1 LNLPHWSCVVA
12 ILLAGLSALLYGAAD
27 FSGGLASRKSPVYA
41 VLVVSQAC
49 GLALAVAASAV
60 LGVPLPAWQDLA
72 WGAIAG
78 LCGAVGIAIL
88 YIALAST
95 VVAVASPV
103 AAVVGAT
110 IPMLLGVATGERP
123 GVLAW
128 VGIALAIPAI
138 ALLSAGPVA
147 AEGKEKLRRALWMGV
162 AAGVSFGLFFAAIS
176 RSSSGSGLWPLVSAR
191 TATVV
196 FVLLYAL
203 VTRRPLG
210 ISGPRV
216 PLVVLAGLLDMGA
229 NIAFLLASRTGLLTI
244 VAVISSLYPGPTVV
258 LAWIV
263 LREKMSWPRVAGLAL
278 ALGGVALIS
287 ARG

>member
-1 LNLPHWSCVVA
+1 LNLPHWSGTVA

-27 FSGGLASRKSPVYA
+27 FSGGLASRRSPVYS
-41 VLVVSQAC
+41 VLVISQAC
-49 GLALAVAASAV
+49 GLALAVAASAM

-88 YIALAST
+88 YIALATT

-103 AAVVGAT
+103 AAVVGAA

-147 AEGKEKLRRALWMGV
+147 ADGKGKLRRALWMGV
-162 AAGVSFGLFFAAIS
+162 AAGVSFGLFFATIS

-196 FVLLYAL
+196 VVLLYAL
-203 VTRRPLG
+203 VTRRPLRM
-210 ISGPRV
+210 SAARA

-258 LAWIV
+258 LAWLV